1 MKLVPIRERLT
12 PLLPGIVLLLFL
24 LQPCLDV
31 LSYWMDTLGM
41 ANTLTLALRLV
52 LLLGMVGLGFLLS
65 RRKRRYVLLAG
76 ILGAFTACHVY
87 FCGQSGYESLFSD
100 LTNLIRIY
108 QLPLT
113 TLAFHTYLEE
123 NRDCLQAIRTGF
135 AACLGLI
142 LAVELLSVLTGT
154 EPYTYVNKSIGI
166 RGWFYLPSAQS
177 AILSILV
184 PVAVVYG
191 MERVKLHPVWSFLI
205 GLTAF
210 GMLYCF
216 ATRLTYAALLGTACA
231 LNASLLLLKWLKGI
245 PAGRAAAAMALCAVL
260 ALVLFPVSPMERN
273 QELVGINAGL
283 KQQDIDA
290 LVAADDAAAVEAGL
304 TGKDRELASLKSAYE
319 KYLPGV
325 TGRFGLERTAER
337 YGYSTS
343 VSNLS
348 NTRLQKLNYC
358 RFLLE
363 DLPECRLFGLELT
376 KMTFGGEVYDVENDF
391 HGIYY
396 LCGGVG
402 LSLMIAFFAY
412 FVWRIAAAL
421 CRDFRFYFTLENA
434 GYGIALIC
442 GLAHAYFTAG
452 VLRRPNTTFYLAVIL
467 AAVCVLTR
475 REPEEREERHES

>member
-1 MKLVPIRERLT
+1 MQLNRFRERLN
-12 PLLPGIVLLLFL
+12 PLLPGIVLTLFL

-31 LSYWMDTLGM
+31 LSYWMDTLDM

-52 LLLGMVGLGFLLS
+52 MLLGMVGLGFLLS
-65 RRKRRYVLLAG
+65 RRKGSYLLLALV
-76 ILGAFTACHVY
+76 LGLFTACHVY
-87 FCGQSGYESLFSD
+87 FCWQSGYESLFSD

-113 TLAFHTYLEE
+113 TLAFITYLQE
-123 NRDCLQAIRTGF
+123 NEDCLIAIRRGF
-135 AACLGLI
+135 FLCLGLI

-154 EPYTYVNKSIGI
+154 EPYTYVNKQIGI

-184 PVAVVYG
+184 PVALAYG
-191 MERVKLHPVWSFLI
+191 MERVKLHPVWSFLM
-205 GLTAF
+205 GLVAF

-231 LNASLLLLKWLKGI
+231 LAASLLLLKWLKGI
-245 PAGRAAAAMALCAVL
+245 PAGKAAAAMALCVVL

-273 QELVGINAGL
+273 TELVGINAGL
-283 KQQDIDA
+283 KQEDINS
-290 LVAADDAAAVEAGL
+290 LVAADDAAAAEAGL

-319 KYLPGV
+319 TYLPGV
-325 TGRFGLERTAER
+325 TGRFGLERTAQR

-343 VSNLS
+343 VEHLS

-358 RFLLE
+358 RMLLE
-363 DLPECRLFGLELT
+363 DLPECGLFGLELA
-376 KMTFGGEVYDVENDF
+376 KMTFAGEVYDVENDF

-396 LCGGVG
+396 LCGAVG
-402 LSLMIAFFAY
+402 LGLMIAFFAY

-421 CRDFRFYFTLENA
+421 LRDFRFYFTLEAA

-442 GLAHAYFTAG
+442 GAAHAYFTAG

-467 AAVCVLTR
+467 AAVYVLTR
-475 REPEEREERHES
+475 TAKKEERHES